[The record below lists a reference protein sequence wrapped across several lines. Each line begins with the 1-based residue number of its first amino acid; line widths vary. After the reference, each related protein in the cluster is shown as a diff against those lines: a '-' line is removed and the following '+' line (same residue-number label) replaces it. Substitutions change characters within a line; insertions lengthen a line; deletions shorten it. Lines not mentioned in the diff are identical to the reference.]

1 MAGMK
6 VRQVG
11 AAAVQAC
18 RVAGVIRQAVTWADY
33 LRAGCFQLRQPVATR
48 LATSAHSITAPI
60 RTACLL
66 AVRLVDAR
74 NNQPAVL
81 PFSFVYTRSR
91 NLDASIIGS
100 RTVLQP
106 RQVLQF
112 GKLDLGTCNVQ
123 VEVSRLQAQG
133 RVCWRFVNRGH

>member
-18 RVAGVIRQAVTWADY
+18 RVAEVTRQAVTCAGD
-33 LRAGCFQLRQPVATR
+33 LHAGCFQLREPVATR
-48 LATSAHSITAPI
+48 LATSAHSIPTVI

-66 AVRLVDAR
+66 VVRFVDAR

-91 NLDASIIGS
+91 NLDASTIGS

-123 VEVSRLQAQG
+123 VQRSRLQAQG
-133 RVCWRFVNRGH
+133 RACR